1 MTPQGGRSGVSSP
14 TAHVFSSPLTNEFSA
29 YALESADRGW
39 SFKTAVG
46 KSLPSTFFS
55 YGQNGMH
62 TDTQKLLSLA
72 TVIADMDVHSVP
84 PTLSPLAKRELPLH
98 RHRLASIH
106 ERRQLAAVPSAPGS
120 LGGSRPEYDKG
131 YSDGF
136 VTAKLFAA
144 NGLSKLGFID
154 QYINDSMAALGVS
167 VVSKG
172 NEGFYRDGFMDGLR
186 AAERLIQKSL
196 DNDPSSRSRSL
207 V

>member
-1 MTPQGGRSGVSSP
+1 MLSP
-14 TAHVFSSPLTNEFSA
+14 PLTNGFSA
-29 YALESADRGW
+29 YTLESPDQGW
-39 SFKTAVG
+39 SFKAAVG

-62 TDTQKLLSLA
+62 GDTQKLLSLA
-72 TVIADMDVHSVP
+72 VAIADMKVRPTP
-84 PTLSPLAKRELPLH
+84 PMQSSPAKRELPLH

-154 QYINDSMAALGVS
+154 QYINDSMAALGVA
-167 VVSKG
+167 VVSKE
-172 NEGFYRDGFMDGLR
+172 NEGFYRGGFIDGLR
-186 AAERLIQKSL
+186 DAERLVQKSL
-196 DNDPSSRSRSL
+196 DEDPLSPPPPL
-207 V
+207 